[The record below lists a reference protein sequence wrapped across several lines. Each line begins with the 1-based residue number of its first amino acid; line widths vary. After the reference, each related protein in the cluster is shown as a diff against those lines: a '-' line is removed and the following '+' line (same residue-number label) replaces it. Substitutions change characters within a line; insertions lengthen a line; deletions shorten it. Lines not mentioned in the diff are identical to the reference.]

1 MPLSDREYMNR
12 NWGNDPVCTGLAQG
26 KERKLGFDETKS
38 WRERVDEFG
47 SYFFGK
53 LVNCGA

>member
-1 MPLSDREYMNR
+1 MN
-12 NWGNDPVCTGLAQG
+12 WDGGNDPVRTGQAQG

-53 LVNCGA
+53 LVDFGA